1 MFKKET
7 CQTHTWKSLSFLCSC
22 GTKLCPHCIKGHYH
36 EKMVFTS
43 IPDIY
48 LTFLQ
53 KLQGLK
59 NITSL
64 YYAATKKKSLDHQS
78 VPLLIQMTQLEKL
91 STWIDKYCNDMDNLY
106 KLSIEEIDSFNKE
119 NIIEKVIE
127 MAKKGMIGYIEE
139 NDKKI
144 DALIEEEASA

>member
-1 MFKKET
+1 MFKKES

-59 NITSL
+59 NITSF

-127 MAKKGMIGYIEE
+127 MARKGMSGYIEE

-144 DALIEEEASA
+144 NALIEEEATA

>member
-1 MFKKET
+1 MFKKES

-36 EKMVFTS
+36 EKMMFTS

-59 NITSL
+59 NITSF
-64 YYAATKKKSLDHQS
+64 YYAATKKKSLDH
-78 VPLLIQMTQLEKL
+78 QMTQLEKL
-91 STWIDKYCNDMDNLY
+91 STWIDKYCNDMDKLY

-127 MAKKGMIGYIEE
+127 MARKGMSGYIEE

-144 DALIEEEASA
+144 DALIEEEATE

>member
-1 MFKKET
+1 MFKKES

-144 DALIEEEASA
+144 DALIEEEANA

>member
-1 MFKKET
+1 MFKKES

-59 NITSL
+59 NITSF

-91 STWIDKYCNDMDNLY
+91 STWIDKYCNDMDKLY

-127 MAKKGMIGYIEE
+127 MARKGMSGYIEE

-144 DALIEEEASA
+144 DALIEEEATA

>member
-7 CQTHTWKSLSFLCSC
+7 CQLHIWKSLSFLCSC

-53 KLQGLK
+53 KLQNLK

-91 STWIDKYCNDMDNLY
+91 STWIDKY
-106 KLSIEEIDSFNKE
+106 IENKE
-119 NIIEKVIE
+119 NLYNLYHIQLFLL
-127 MAKKGMIGYIEE
+127 
-139 NDKKI
+139 KI
-144 DALIEEEASA
+144 VAMDIWTYQIFFL

>member
-1 MFKKET
+1 MFKKES

-106 KLSIEEIDSFNKE
+106 KLSIEEIDSFNQE

-127 MAKKGMIGYIEE
+127 MAKKGMSGYIEE

-144 DALIEEEASA
+144 DALIEEEANA

>member
-7 CQTHTWKSLSFLCSC
+7 CQLHIWKSLSFLCSC

-53 KLQGLK
+53 KLQNLK

-91 STWIDKYCNDMDNLY
+91 SAWIDKYIENKENLY

-119 NIIEKVIE
+119 NIIEKVID
-127 MAKKGMIGYIEE
+127 MARSGMSDYIEE

-144 DALIEEEASA
+144 DTLIGEEATA